1 MKERE
6 KLKRKLKAILGVK
19 GSLCLLSLAIVV
31 LALVV
36 YTAQV
41 TITPTKQFNIGATT
55 ASWTVYINDV
65 DEVRY
70 LPGSGTPAG
79 SSLPVGSPVGD
90 PTKYAFNVTTDAGG
104 ACSVKIELTSAV
116 NSSKF
121 SKFEIR
127 AQWWNATAV
136 AWQSATLKDAE
147 TGGSDKTYIDGLTG
161 GDVGYIQHAASTTR
175 CYLIWV
181 TYSYDLVD
189 TTTAVTVTFRYTP
202 LPQ

>member
-31 LALVV
+31 LALVA

-70 LPGSGTPAG
+70 LPSSGTPAG
-79 SSLPVGSPVGD
+79 SNPPVGSPVGD

-116 NSSKF
+116 DSSRF

-127 AQWWNATAV
+127 VKWWNATAV
-136 AWQSATLKDAE
+136 AWQDVTLYDAA
-147 TGGSDKTYIDGLTG
+147 TGGSVKAFINGTLA
-161 GDVGYIQHAASTTR
+161 GDTGYIQHAASTTR

-189 TTTAVTVTFRYTP
+189 TTTDVTVTFRYTP

>member
-1 MKERE
+1 MN
-6 KLKRKLKAILGVK
+6 RKLRAILGVK
-19 GSLCLLSLAIVV
+19 GFLCLVSLIMVV
-31 LALVV
+31 LALVT
-36 YTAQV
+36 YTAV
-41 TITPTKQFNIGATT
+41 ITITPTKQFNLGATT
-55 ASWTVYINDV
+55 ASWTVYINEV

-70 LPGSGTPAG
+70 LPGTGTPAG
-79 SSLPVGSPVGD
+79 SNPPVGSPVGD

-116 NSSKF
+116 DNLKF

-127 AQWWNATAV
+127 VKWWNTTSA
-136 AWQSATLKDAE
+136 AWEDATLKDAE
-147 TGGSDKTYIDGLTG
+147 TGGSNKTFINGLTG

-189 TTTAVTVTFRYTP
+189 TTTDVTVTFQYTP

>member
-31 LALVV
+31 LALVA
-36 YTAQV
+36 YQATV

-70 LPGSGTPAG
+70 LPGTGTPSG
-79 SSLPVGSPVGD
+79 SSPPAGSPVGD

-121 SKFEIR
+121 SKFEIIVK
-127 AQWWNATAV
+127 WWNATAV
-136 AWQSATLKDAE
+136 AWQDVTLYDAE
-147 TGGSDKTYIDGLTG
+147 TGGSVKSFINGLTG

-189 TTTAVTVTFRYTP
+189 TTTDVTVTFRYTP

>member
-1 MKERE
+1 MN
-6 KLKRKLKAILGVK
+6 RKLRAILGVK
-19 GSLCLLSLAIVV
+19 GFLCLVSLIMVV
-31 LALVV
+31 LALVT
-36 YTAQV
+36 YTAV
-41 TITPTKQFNIGATT
+41 ITITPTKQFNLGATT
-55 ASWTVYINDV
+55 ASWTVYINEV

-70 LPGSGTPAG
+70 LPGTGTPAG
-79 SSLPVGSPVGD
+79 SNPPVGSPVGD

-116 NSSKF
+116 DNLKF

-127 AQWWNATAV
+127 VKWWNTTSA
-136 AWQSATLKDAE
+136 AWEDATLKDAE
-147 TGGSDKTYIDGLTG
+147 TGGSNKTFINGLTG
-161 GDVGYIQHAASTTR
+161 GDVGYIQHAVSTTR

-189 TTTAVTVTFRYTP
+189 TTTDVTVTFQYTP